1 MDLSNL
7 LTAKPS
13 SSRLQSTTTQPGA
26 GALHHSPQPTYSTVK
41 LALDTSIIRQGS
53 NMPAGSPI
61 ESYAG
66 ASAASHSGS
75 VSPRQTVAPKHVQ
88 FELLFPQSPQYRARL
103 PLRVQIYPHDDTE
116 SIISTVKN
124 FYGLYHGVAGISFE
138 DDRNNTLIARYENFS
153 NNMVVHVRV
162 IEESSPPTGSF
173 HPAAFQPTPIEYSA
187 HQPGHHISRPGS
199 RTSRRRSPSPNGNGG
214 RRSTSVSTNPAGR
227 KGRSRSTKNQGSSY
241 DDSVNGYSS
250 GDGGAGSASG
260 KAKDHIGNTDISV
273 ENIVEGGRRKRAK
286 FESSVSM
293 WKARCIQGPVSNYR
307 STIGVAVIRSPADA
321 RGHIEPFSVSRSS
334 NRAPTTV
341 DTLLPPCPEPLYK
354 PSAASISP
362 KLQWI

>member
-1 MDLSNL
+1 MAS
-7 LTAKPS
+7 
-13 SSRLQSTTTQPGA
+13 
-26 GALHHSPQPTYSTVK
+26 
-41 LALDTSIIRQGS
+41 
-53 NMPAGSPI
+53 GSPI
-61 ESYAG
+61 EPYAG
-66 ASAASHSGS
+66 ASASSHSGS
-75 VSPRQTVAPKHVQ
+75 VSPRQPVAPKHVQ

-162 IEESSPPTGSF
+162 IEENSPPSGPF
-173 HPAAFQPTPIEYSA
+173 NPNALPPTPVEYSA
-187 HQPGHHISRPGS
+187 HPLGHHISRPGS

-214 RRSTSVSTNPAGR
+214 RRSTSVSTNPAGK
-227 KGRSRSTKNQGSSY
+227 KGRSRSTKNHSSNC

-250 GDGGAGSASG
+250 GDGAAGSVSS

-286 FESSVSM
+286 FESSVS
-293 WKARCIQGPVSNYR
+293 IQHPHSIC
-307 STIGVAVIRSPADA
+307 TQ
-321 RGHIEPFSVSRSS
+321 
-334 NRAPTTV
+334 
-341 DTLLPPCPEPLYK
+341 LLIINCV
-354 PSAASISP
+354 
-362 KLQWI
+362 